1 MVKLKCI
8 QERKLQIGSKW
19 TALYN
24 KCHYMDLLFSST
36 DSVCLA
42 CYVANGRIM
51 AFSLP
56 SLKPLLDIDFLP
68 LNDVRIARTFCFSSN
83 GHASYLCSATEI
95 QKITFSADMR

>member
-1 MVKLKCI
+1 MDCI
-8 QERKLQIGSKW
+8 VQQVS
-19 TALYN
+19 LYGFA
-24 KCHYMDLLFSST
+24 FSST

>member
-1 MVKLKCI
+1 
-8 QERKLQIGSKW
+8 
-19 TALYN
+19 
-24 KCHYMDLLFSST
+24 
-36 DSVCLA
+36 
-42 CYVANGRIM
+42 M

-95 QKITFSADMR
+95 QKITFSADMRLVFTREFEYVQFINLLAL